1 MNFGN
6 EFRNFAET
14 IKRARMYVYEA
25 ATLSL
30 GPGKCGESIQ
40 AYFSFLDIIHE
51 ANLKSAKV
59 KD

>member
-1 MNFGN
+1 
-6 EFRNFAET
+6 
-14 IKRARMYVYEA
+14 MYVYEA

-40 AYFSFLDIIHE
+40 AYFSFLDILHE